1 MEQEQKQ
8 EKHQDDTA
16 STVDNNN
23 VAANKVSA
31 DEM

>member
-16 STVDNNN
+16 STVDKNN
-23 VAANKVSA
+23 AATNKVSA